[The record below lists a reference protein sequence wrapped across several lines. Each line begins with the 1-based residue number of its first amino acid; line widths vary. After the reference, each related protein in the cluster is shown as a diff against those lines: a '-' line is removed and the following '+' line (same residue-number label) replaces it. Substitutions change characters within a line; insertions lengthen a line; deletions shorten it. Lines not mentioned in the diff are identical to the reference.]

1 MISLLRDYRHSSGLS
16 MLNSTALKMELTGLR
31 PWLTVG
37 HNSSR
42 DFALGKLS
50 LIEAHQMQE
59 VLEPQLPTVLR
70 ERANV
75 HMHSEFCP
83 KSLGDHKGWC
93 IQALLEAELLENM
106 ISISHKG
113 ASGKGL

>member
-1 MISLLRDYRHSSGLS
+1 

-31 PWLTVG
+31 PWLPVG
-37 HNSSR
+37 HNLSR

-50 LIEAHQMQE
+50 LIEAQQMQE

-70 ERANV
+70 EHANV
-75 HMHSEFCP
+75 PMHREFFL
-83 KSLGDHKGWC
+83 KSLGGHKGWWV
-93 IQALLEAELLENM
+93 QALLEAELLENT

-113 ASGKGL
+113 ASGKGLWI